1 MIESATVHKNFL
13 GDHKNILLL
22 FSYDFGVSDIV
33 HFLLFEVP
41 YELCH
46 NEERYYNKPTPPP
59 PTHFKGP
66 YFILFWERS
75 PWKNDISPWKVLDFF
90 PKTFVQIMY
99 LGSLKLSCTFT
110 CSFAQSSI
118 PFFLFQAEE
127 NNQRFVLNK
136 VGADLQVFISSSNNW
151 GVAYMKDIMA
161 IGKRSQ
167 VARLVCEPSLVI
179 LLLVTYTEF

>member
-1 MIESATVHKNFL
+1 M
-13 GDHKNILLL
+13 
-22 FSYDFGVSDIV
+22 FSYDFGVSSIV

-41 YELCH
+41 YELCR
-46 NEERYYNKPTPPP
+46 NEERYCNKPTPLHPL
-59 PTHFKGP
+59 
-66 YFILFWERS
+66 IL
-75 PWKNDISPWKVLDFF
+75 KVLTSYYFGKEVLEKMILVLEKSLIF
-90 PKTFVQIMY
+90 SQKLLYEPCMY
-99 LGSLKLSCTFT
+99 LGSLKLSYTFK

-136 VGADLQVFISSSNNW
+136 VGADLQMFISSSNNW

-161 IGKRSQ
+161 TGKRSQ